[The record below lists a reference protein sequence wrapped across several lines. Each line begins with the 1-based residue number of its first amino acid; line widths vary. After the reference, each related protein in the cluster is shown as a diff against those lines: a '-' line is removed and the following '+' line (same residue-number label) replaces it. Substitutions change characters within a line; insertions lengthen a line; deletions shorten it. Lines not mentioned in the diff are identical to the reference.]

1 MMSCR
6 VVKTFLTLAGAALI
20 AGAAFATPASAE
32 AGGGG
37 DRVSRSG
44 SATSSGSS
52 TGDWWG
58 WGGGGS
64 GGTEVEFSP
73 KYSAKQIIVSF
84 GDRRLYYITAKGRAL
99 AYPIAV
105 PRQQSRWAGTT
116 FVSMKRV
123 NPPWTPTPEMRKEN
137 PKLPAFV
144 PGGHPLNPLGFRA
157 MYLGSSL
164 YRIHGT
170 DAPWTIGEAVSKG
183 CIRMYNE
190 DVEQLYGI
198 VPVGTKVT
206 VTWQNFASSYY

>member
-6 VVKTFLTLAGAALI
+6 AAKTFLTLAGAALI
-20 AGAAFATPASAE
+20 AGAAFATSTSAE
-32 AGGGG
+32 SRDRDFLGG
-37 DRVSRSG
+37 SRTTSSYSG
-44 SATSSGSS
+44 S
-52 TGDWWG
+52 GDWWG

-64 GGTEVEFSP
+64 GGTEVEFSA
-73 KYSAKQIIVSF
+73 KYSPKQIIVSF
-84 GDRRLYYITAKGRAL
+84 GDRQLYYIIAKGRAL
-99 AYPIAV
+99 AYPIAI
-105 PRQQSRWAGTT
+105 PREKSRWSGTT

-144 PGGHPLNPLGFRA
+144 PGGHPLNPLGYRA

-170 DAPWTIGEAVSKG
+170 DAPWTIGSAVSKG
-183 CIRMYNE
+183 CVRMYNE
-190 DVEQLYGI
+190 DVEQLFRI

-206 VTWQNFASSYY
+206 VTWQKYMTSYY